1 MYYEPKEIYNVYDVN
16 IFEMKRNKT
25 AYMQVFLRD

>member
-1 MYYEPKEIYNVYDVN
+1 MNKINKDEAESDEYYSEFMK

-25 AYMQVFLRD
+25 